1 MNVKPKQLEQR
12 GGAYYSDA
20 AVQLMAS
27 IYTDKRDI
35 QVVNTMNRGAI
46 ASIPY
51 DSAVEISSIITKN
64 GPVPLAMGDIP
75 VAVRGLVQQIKS
87 FERIAAEAAVTGDYN
102 KVVLA
107 LTINPL
113 TPSDTIA
120 KQIVDEMMDAH
131 KAIFRN
137 FFKCICN
144 PNHKI

>member
-131 KAIFRN
+131 KDYLPQ
-137 FFKCICN
+137 FF
-144 PNHKI
+144 

>member
-27 IYTDKRDI
+27 IYTDRRDI

-113 TPSDTIA
+113 TPSDTIV

-131 KAIFRN
+131 KDYLPQ
-137 FFKCICN
+137 FF
-144 PNHKI
+144 